1 MHTSHRLAFFPHLF
15 QKTNV
20 YDIVK
25 REKLVITVS
34 ALKNIQV
41 SNSSDQSTRP
51 PRWDFVFRTDFI
63 PFGKLINY
71 CCFLLQERLVR
82 QYTHKGKLH
91 ALTRDLNTYRIAAE
105 AKEGE
110 FDLDSDDD
118 EWVS

>member
-1 MHTSHRLAFFPHLF
+1 M
-15 QKTNV
+15 
-20 YDIVK
+20 
-25 REKLVITVS
+25 
-34 ALKNIQV
+34 
-41 SNSSDQSTRP
+41 
-51 PRWDFVFRTDFI
+51 
-63 PFGKLINY
+63 
-71 CCFLLQERLVR
+71 R